1 MPAQTDHNQITTDC
15 VSDGQ
20 GDVAKAAASTS
31 KRRGRPPKREE
42 DKYRPTH
49 IFFHPK
55 IIDWAK
61 AEAEKR
67 GVGYQSVINETL
79 LERITEND

>member
-1 MPAQTDHNQITTDC
+1 MPAQNDHLEISSGRSCDQ
-15 VSDGQ
+15 Q
-20 GDVAKAAASTS
+20 GSVEKAAVT
-31 KRRGRPPKREE
+31 KRRGRPPKSKEE
-42 DKYRPTH
+42 KYRPTH

-55 IIDWAK
+55 VIEWAK

-79 LERITEND
+79 LQHVGS